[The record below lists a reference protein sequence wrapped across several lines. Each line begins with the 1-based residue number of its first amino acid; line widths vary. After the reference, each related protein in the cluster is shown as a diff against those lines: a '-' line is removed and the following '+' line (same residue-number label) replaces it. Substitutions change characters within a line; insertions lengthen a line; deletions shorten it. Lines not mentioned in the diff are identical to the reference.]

1 MNIYQRLKTD
11 HDRQR
16 SLTAEI
22 LDAARRLEERRC
34 LFEALC
40 DEIEAHA
47 AAEEQTFYAELLALS
62 QDQALAR
69 RSVAE
74 HDAVAELLD
83 VLSKLEMP
91 SPRWLATFER
101 LKERIDRHLDEE
113 ESVAFALARSM
124 ISQDR
129 ALKLGDSF
137 KRLKCREIATWGK
150 APPAK
155 RFILDFGSTA
165 KVGQALQTAF
175 SLDPGKLYQT

>member
-22 LDAARRLEERRC
+22 LDAARRLEERRR
-34 LFEALC
+34 LFEILC

-47 AAEEQTFYAELLALS
+47 AAEEQTLYAELLALS
-62 QDQALAR
+62 HDQALAR

-74 HDAVAELLD
+74 HDAMAELLD

-113 ESVAFALARSM
+113 ESVTFALARSM

-129 ALKLGDSF
+129 ALRLCDSF
-137 KRLKCREIATWGK
+137 EELKCREIATWGK
-150 APPAK
+150 APPVE
-155 RFILDFGSTA
+155 RSILGFGSIA
-165 KVGQALQTAF
+165 KVGLALQTAF
-175 SLDPGKLYQT
+175 ALDPGKLYQT